1 MVCGGCCTSG
11 DKGVGAP
18 LLERALVFLDVE
30 ILGGIEDALLTY
42 LPKVGLGFSS
52 SANLLLQ
59 ILVRGQRWG

>member
-1 MVCGGCCTSG
+1 M
-11 DKGVGAP
+11 
-18 LLERALVFLDVE
+18 LERALVFLDIE
-30 ILGGIEDALLTY
+30 ILGGIKDALLTF